1 MFIVA
6 GVKLTDAVTARLS
19 GGVVLLIRK
28 ELGKYIEQITV
39 EYDNIIVIKLSK
51 DLFGTN
57 TPVVPLAVYLPP
69 TSSTYYRETETHN
82 GIALSDQC
90 VMDIVEDLGHVPF
103 ILFGDFNARTGN
115 KNPENEQ
122 GAFNILEDEDEE
134 SVQVTKRASKD
145 KEVNDF
151 DYLTPPPPPPPFSPE
166 ASLAVL

>member
-1 MFIVA
+1 M
-6 GVKLTDAVTARLS
+6 
-19 GGVVLLIRK
+19 
-28 ELGKYIEQITV
+28 
-39 EYDNIIVIKLSK
+39 IKLSK

-57 TPVVPLAVYLPP
+57 TPNVPLAVYLPP

-82 GIALSDQC
+82 GIALCDQC

-151 DYLTPPPPPPPFSPE
+151 DYLTPTPPPPPFSPE

>member
-1 MFIVA
+1 M
-6 GVKLTDAVTARLS
+6 
-19 GGVVLLIRK
+19 
-28 ELGKYIEQITV
+28 
-39 EYDNIIVIKLSK
+39 IKLSK
-51 DLFGTN
+51 DLFGTIN
-57 TPVVPLAVYLPP
+57 TPIVPLGVYLPP

-103 ILFGDFNARTGN
+103 ILFGNWKQN

-122 GAFNILEDEDEE
+122 VAFNILEDEDEE

>member
-1 MFIVA
+1 M
-6 GVKLTDAVTARLS
+6 
-19 GGVVLLIRK
+19 
-28 ELGKYIEQITV
+28 
-39 EYDNIIVIKLSK
+39 IKLSK

-57 TPVVPLAVYLPP
+57 TPIVPLAVYLPP

-151 DYLTPPPPPPPFSPE
+151 GRY
-166 ASLAVL
+166 SLNICKQFGFQIINGTTCGDECEILRMYPQLAAVW